1 MREFFKQIG
10 VVEDGKCVR
19 LSNRFDELTIE
30 EKKMA
35 ILSGI
40 KLNPD
45 AELTPS
51 RVWSYLN
58 KYLLNKLHMEKYEK
72 LIIEWAKER
81 GITNPENSR
90 NQLLKTFEEMGEV
103 SRAVLKNDRLGLI
116 DGIGDVMVTL
126 IILAEIN
133 DLDLEMCLSHAW
145 NEIKNRTGKTVN
157 GVFIKN

>member
-1 MREFFKQIG
+1 
-10 VVEDGKCVR
+10 
-19 LSNRFDELTIE
+19 
-30 EKKMA
+30 
-35 ILSGI
+35 
-40 KLNPD
+40 
-45 AELTPS
+45 
-51 RVWSYLN
+51 
-58 KYLLNKLHMEKYEK
+58 MEKYEK